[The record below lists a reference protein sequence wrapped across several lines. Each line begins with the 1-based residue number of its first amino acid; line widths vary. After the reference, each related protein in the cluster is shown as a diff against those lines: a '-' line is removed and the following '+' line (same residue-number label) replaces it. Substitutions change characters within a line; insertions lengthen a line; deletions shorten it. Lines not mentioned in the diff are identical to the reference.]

1 MSQKLWVQN
10 ITNAKTFIDKVS
22 IQGCEDVA
30 DFLNILYERP
40 LLSIPSKTPI
50 TLYLPDGT
58 TEIKPTDTI
67 QSLGNMGKDADAP
80 LVVKTTAIGKSSRLV
95 TTRKM
100 SVEASCRKYLD
111 AIAKRLAEFY
121 EFNYRFKSGATIGD
135 VLEAK
140 DGIEGEDWDFRKAK
154 KTHYQTDDDGF
165 IVEIR
170 KGQPLKSIKL
180 PDLYTPDEWDKI
192 SKFNKNTTQRVH
204 DGQLPHL
211 SNGKPYIL
219 IPRDEFTDEMILFL
233 KSIGVKANLFS
244 SLDDLEVKKEDSLSE
259 SSFVLQ

>member
-1 MSQKLWVQN
+1 MSTKVWVEHKTPARN
-10 ITNAKTFIDKVS
+10 YGPTKITID
-22 IQGCEDVA
+22 GLTDVD
-30 DFLNILYERP
+30 DFLKEIKKEFSNALAASH
-40 LLSIPSKTPI
+40 L
-50 TLYLPDGT
+50 TLYQPDGT
-58 TEIKPTDTI
+58 TEIDVGDSP
-67 QSLGNMGKDADAP
+67 SLLVAGNSRTNP
-80 LVVKTTAIGKSSRLV
+80 LVVKTTAVSKSSRQV

-121 EFNYRFKSGATIGD
+121 EFDYRFKSGATIGD

-140 DGIEGEDWDFRKAK
+140 DGVEGEDWDIRRAV

-165 IVEIR
+165 TVEIR
-170 KGQPLKSIKL
+170 KGQALTNNKL

-192 SKFNKNTTQRVH
+192 SKFNKKTTQRVH

-244 SLDDLEVKKEDSLSE
+244 SLDDLEVKDEDFLSD